1 MIQAARRLYKPAH
14 RKLHIS
20 QVVDLNRRFVIGY
33 NIYKDDPKVIEL
45 QHKVL
50 AYNQLLKYHGLKDH
64 QVPKTNLRRRETFAL
79 LSYRLMLLSVWGI
92 LAFPG
97 YVPISS
103 LPSHQITTSF
113 FSHPRYP
120 FSAILN
126 LPIAIVAKYIS
137 TRKAKGIFSLRR
149 VKSSHSGI
157 YLINHMI
164 WVPKQ

>member
-50 AYNQLLKYHGLKDH
+50 AYNQLIKYHGLKDH

-97 YVPISS
+97 YVFTSS
-103 LPSHQITTSF
+103 FYPS
-113 FSHPRYP
+113 
-120 FSAILN
+120 
-126 LPIAIVAKYIS
+126 K
-137 TRKAKGIFSLRR
+137 
-149 VKSSHSGI
+149 
-157 YLINHMI
+157 
-164 WVPKQ
+164 

>member
-64 QVPKTNLRRRETFAL
+64 QVSKTNLRRRHTLAL
-79 LSYRLMLLSVWGI
+79 LSYRVMLLLVWGL

-97 YVPISS
+97 
-103 LPSHQITTSF
+103 
-113 FSHPRYP
+113 
-120 FSAILN
+120 
-126 LPIAIVAKYIS
+126 
-137 TRKAKGIFSLRR
+137 
-149 VKSSHSGI
+149 
-157 YLINHMI
+157 
-164 WVPKQ
+164 

>member
-50 AYNQLLKYHGLKDH
+50 AYNQLIKYHGLKDH

-97 YVPISS
+97 YEF
-103 LPSHQITTSF
+103 TSF
-113 FSHPRYP
+113 SFFQLTFNLLTCIVLLVLFS
-120 FSAILN
+120 
-126 LPIAIVAKYIS
+126 
-137 TRKAKGIFSLRR
+137 IFQSQL
-149 VKSSHSGI
+149 
-157 YLINHMI
+157 
-164 WVPKQ
+164 